1 VAQVIEAIDDR
12 LRAWIEAQPM
22 FFVGTAAADGHVNIS
37 PKGYDT
43 FRVLGPHRVGY
54 LDLTGSGV
62 ETIAHLATLDRITF
76 MFCAFSGPPRI
87 LRLYGRGNVVL
98 PEDAGWAGAVA
109 PFEVMPGTRAVITA
123 DLDRIS
129 TSCGY
134 AIPNMTL
141 EGDRPELIR
150 WAERKGDDGVAE
162 YHRTKNAH
170 SIDGLPGMPA

>member
-1 VAQVIEAIDDR
+1 MAQVIAQIDDR

-22 FFVGTAAADGHVNIS
+22 FFVATAAADGHVNVS

-43 FRVLGPHRVGY
+43 FRVLGPRRVGY

-62 ETIAHLATLDRITF
+62 ETIAHLASLDRITF
-76 MFCAFSGPPRI
+76 MFCAFEGPPRV
-87 LRLYGRGNVVL
+87 LRLYGRGTVTL
-98 PEDAGWAGAVA
+98 PDDPGWAEAAA
-109 PFEVMPGTRAVITA
+109 PFEQLPGTRAVITA

-134 AIPNMTL
+134 GIPNMTL

-150 WAERKGDDGVAE
+150 WAERKGDDGVAD
-162 YHRTKNAH
+162 YHREKNAE
-170 SIDGLPGMPA
+170 SIDGLPGMPR